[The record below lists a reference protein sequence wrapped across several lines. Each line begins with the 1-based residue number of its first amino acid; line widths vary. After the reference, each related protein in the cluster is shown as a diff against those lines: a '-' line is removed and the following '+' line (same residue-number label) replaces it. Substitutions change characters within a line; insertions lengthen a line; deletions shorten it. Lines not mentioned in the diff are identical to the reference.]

1 MSFVQELKYKILNDD
16 YVTTREDAI
25 KLIDADLD
33 ELTSAANEIREK
45 LHGKNFD
52 FCSIINGRS
61 GRCSENCKYCA
72 QSSYYHTGAPE
83 YKLLSTE
90 EILADAKKRE
100 AAGIPRYSIVTSG
113 RTLTKNDVEQ
123 ISETIRR
130 IKKETKLSVCLS
142 SGLLNREQFDQLKAA
157 GLTRFHNN
165 LETYRRHFPD
175 VCTTHT
181 YDDKI
186 GVLQNALAAGLE
198 ICSGGIMGL
207 GETMEDRIDMCI
219 DLRELG
225 VKSTPINVLNAIPGT
240 PFENLPKVS
249 NDEFCRIVAIY
260 RFINP
265 KAYLRLAGGRGV
277 LGDDGER
284 AFKSGAN
291 ATITDDMLT
300 TSGVKSAKDFELV
313 RKLGFEPHG
322 FIED

>member
-1 MSFVQELKYKILNDD
+1 MSFVQELKNKILNED

-83 YKLLSTE
+83 YKLLSVE

-277 LGDDGER
+277 LGDWGER

-300 TSGVKSAKDFELV
+300 TSSAKNEADFALV
-313 RKLGFEPHG
+313 KRLGFEPHG

>member
-1 MSFVQELKYKILNDD
+1 MSLVQELKNKILNDG
-16 YVTTREDAI
+16 YEINREEAI
-25 KLIDADLD
+25 QLLDADLD
-33 ELTSAANEIREK
+33 ELTAAANEIREK

-313 RKLGFEPHG
+313 KRLGFEPHG